1 VETGLVAKAKRRMRD
16 LGEGWEEVERLAFRG
31 AGDATRGAYMAA
43 ETIWRDPEN
52 RTESQHV
59 DALQKLAALGVP
71 QEQLWADAGYTPE
84 QIKRFLEMRPAPA
97 LAPTSPAAAL
107 AEPVMV

>member
-1 VETGLVAKAKRRMRD
+1 MLRVDRD
-16 LGEGWEEVERLAFRG
+16 VRRLAFRA

-59 DALQKLAALGVP
+59 DALQKLAAIGIP
-71 QEQLWADAGYTPE
+71 QEQLWADAGYSPQ
-84 QIKRFLEMRPAPA
+84 QIKRFLEMRGGTAPAPETPPAPA
-97 LAPTSPAAAL
+97 VEPTMAMEA
-107 AEPVMV
+107 